1 MERDL
6 RDDNKEKEGDRGE
19 LLDTIREQEKDL
31 DFYQGVLNML
41 LKKQEIYKIKEKV
54 EFDFEI
60 NKWIVPPFI
69 LKNKEISF
77 PKIQNAMNLVE

>member
-1 MERDL
+1 
-6 RDDNKEKEGDRGE
+6 
-19 LLDTIREQEKDL
+19 
-31 DFYQGVLNML
+31 ML

-69 LKNKEISF
+69 LRNKEISF

>member
-6 RDDNKEKEGDRGE
+6 RDANKEKEGDRGE

-60 NKWIVPPFI
+60 KKWIVPPFI

>member
-6 RDDNKEKEGDRGE
+6 RDANKEKEGDRGE
-19 LLDTIREQEKDL
+19 LIDTIREQEKDL

>member
-6 RDDNKEKEGDRGE
+6 RDANKEKEGDRGE

-41 LKKQEIYKIKEKV
+41 LKK
-54 EFDFEI
+54 
-60 NKWIVPPFI
+60 
-69 LKNKEISF
+69 
-77 PKIQNAMNLVE
+77 